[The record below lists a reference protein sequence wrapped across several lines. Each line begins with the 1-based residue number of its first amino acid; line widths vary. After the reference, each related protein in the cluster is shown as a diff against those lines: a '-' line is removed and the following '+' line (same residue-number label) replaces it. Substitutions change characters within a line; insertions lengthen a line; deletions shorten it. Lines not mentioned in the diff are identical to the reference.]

1 MKNKFNWKCRKCTNN
16 KIHSSTPK
24 HTSGSCGGETSSELE
39 VQKPEIH
46 RSQTTP
52 VDHEDYVTQRKKKA
66 PIDNFTH
73 SAVGS
78 SSSSLSET
86 NISNPYKSLPDL
98 STLQNT
104 DYESLKREIHDLKMA
119 LQSTEN
125 EMDNIILEKVELQK
139 KISEQDRKIQY
150 LLQVCENPKNNPTM
164 TKTARK
170 RKRRSANK
178 LNKTKDEYNL
188 SPRTMGIS
196 TVNINDDESPIN
208 ESSSQGVTKE
218 GSMQQQQIHDR
229 NSQNRKS
236 IYILADEQGQ
246 GLREAL
252 RKQIDHNY
260 DIFSFWKRGADLVQ
274 VINTCKSSVAHLT
287 KQDYLI
293 IVGGKNDKNLF
304 YLKSKLLEWLSTI
317 TNTNVIVCGLPANAY
332 LNNISVNFE
341 LELICQGFAH
351 CSFVKMYYRKSKC
364 ETKFFIQNLCFALTR
379 DLYHLLHRRGQTG
392 DLLCN
397 CTQIPPSIY
406 TKRQGFPQE
415 NPHKFPNADPFFIN
429 DSETLLI
436 MHQNIAGLLNKKE
449 RLEIAVHDT
458 CSDLTEPINIIC
470 MTETFVPRGHESNI
484 ICTH

>member
-1 MKNKFNWKCRKCTNN
+1 MAPTQPTCTKCKKKVLNREFLHCKNCNYDYHLDCESVSYKLFRLMKNKCNWKCRKCTNS

-24 HTSGSCGGETSSELE
+24 HSSASCGGETSPELV

-52 VDHEDYVTQRKKKA
+52 VENDYVTQRKRKA
-66 PIDNFTH
+66 LIDSVTH

-78 SSSSLSET
+78 LSSSLSET

-98 STLQNT
+98 SALQNT
-104 DYESLKREIHDLKMA
+104 DFESLKREIHDLKLA

-139 KISEQDRKIQY
+139 KILEQDRKIQY
-150 LLQVCENPKNNPTM
+150 LLQVCENPKNNPTI
-164 TKTARK
+164 TKTAKR

-188 SPRTMGIS
+188 SPRAMGIS
-196 TVNINDDESPIN
+196 TFDINDDLTPIN
-208 ESSSQGVTKE
+208 ESSQGVTKD
-218 GSMQQQQIHDR
+218 GSMQQQSQDR

-252 RKQIDHNY
+252 RKQINHNY

-293 IVGGKNDKNLF
+293 IVAGKNDKNSF
-304 YLKSKLLEWLSTI
+304 YLKTKLLEWLSTM

-341 LELICQGFAH
+341 LELICQGFVH

-392 DLLCN
+392 DLLYN

-406 TKRQGFPQE
+406 TKSQDYAQE
-415 NPHKFPNADPFFIN
+415 NPHKFPNADPF
-429 DSETLLI
+429 L
-436 MHQNIAGLLNKKE
+436 
-449 RLEIAVHDT
+449 
-458 CSDLTEPINIIC
+458 
-470 MTETFVPRGHESNI
+470 
-484 ICTH
+484 